1 MRLYTLTSDLHGE
14 LAHSAHNEQ
23 FIKDIEEAIGEPF
36 DYRES
41 DFSDYGAAGDIIYVR
56 TGGTEG
62 IFREVFAGHEGAR
75 VRLLTSGQSNSLAAS
90 MEILSWLNQ
99 QGLDGEIIHG
109 SLKEIAGEL
118 MRYYPA
124 RGNGSPSLVKRF
136 SGRNILSGKR
146 FGVIGKPSDWL
157 ISSTV
162 DYAAAKKLLGAELI
176 DIPIEELVAAAQ
188 AGKDAVSVSR
198 GRPWPREWEG
208 PAASA
213 VGGMSEAKV
222 SETASFPADKLK
234 PLNVPKF
241 GRPITDDDMAGSL
254 RIYAALRQIVA
265 KYRLD
270 GLTLRCF
277 DLLSALG
284 NTGCLALAILNSE
297 GIIAACEGDIP
308 AMLSMAIV
316 RTKYGKSG
324 FQANLSRISGGN
336 FLFAHCTVPL
346 DMTGDYCYDTHFE
359 SGIGVAIHGT
369 LPLGPAR
376 IFKLGADLEH
386 CIDERV
392 NIIDN
397 PYGANLCRT
406 QVVVRSWADRDREV
420 GKDALRNYMLREP
433 LGNHHILLIQ

>member
-23 FIKDIEEAIGEPF
+23 FIKDIEEAMGETF

-62 IFREVFAGHEGAR
+62 IFRQVFEGHEGAR

-109 SLKEIAGEL
+109 SIKEIANEL

-124 RGNGSPSLVKRF
+124 TGRNTPSLVKRF
-136 SGRNILSGKR
+136 SGRKMLAGKR
-146 FGVIGKPSDWL
+146 FGVVGHPSDWL
-157 ISSTV
+157 ISSAV
-162 DYAAAKKLLGAELI
+162 DYAKARKVLGAELI
-176 DIPIEELVAAAQ
+176 DIPMSELISAVAGQEALGAAT
-188 AGKDAVSVSR
+188 R
-198 GRPWPREWEG
+198 GRLKALNNPKYGKSLTEKDMEG
-208 PAASA
+208 A
-213 VGGMSEAKV
+213 
-222 SETASFPADKLK
+222 LQ
-234 PLNVPKF
+234 
-241 GRPITDDDMAGSL
+241 
-254 RIYAALRQIVA
+254 IYAALKQLIE

-277 DLLSALG
+277 DLLTAVH
-284 NTGCLALAILNSE
+284 NTGCLALAMLNAD
-297 GIIAACEGDIP
+297 GYIATCEGDIP

-324 FQANLSRISGGN
+324 FQVNLSRIAGGN

-346 DMTGDYCYDTHFE
+346 DMVTDYCYDTHFE
-359 SGIGVAIHGT
+359 SGIGVAIHGQ
-369 LPLGPAR
+369 LPVGPAR
-376 IFKLGADLEH
+376 LFKLGADLEH

-397 PYGANLCRT
+397 PYGNNLCRT
-406 QVVVRSWADRDREV
+406 QVVVRGWADRDKEV
-420 GKDALRNYMLREP
+420 GKEALRNYMLHEP
-433 LGNHHILLIQ
+433 LGNHHILITQ

>member
-23 FIKDIEEAIGEPF
+23 FIKDIEEAIGESF

-62 IFREVFAGHEGAR
+62 IFRQVFEGHEGAR

-109 SLKEIAGEL
+109 SIKEIANEL
-118 MRYYPA
+118 MRYYPSSA
-124 RGNGSPSLVKRF
+124 RNTPSLVKRF
-136 SGRNILSGKR
+136 SGRKMLAGKR
-146 FGVIGKPSDWL
+146 YGIIGKPSDWL
-157 ISSTV
+157 ISSAV
-162 DYAAAKKLLGAELI
+162 DYAKARKTFGVELI
-176 DIPIEELVAAAQ
+176 DIPISELLS
-188 AGKDAVSVSR
+188 AVSSQEALGAATR

-213 VGGMSEAKV
+213 VEGMSEAKV
-222 SETASFPADKLK
+222 VAPSASWPQALK
-234 PLNVPKF
+234 ALNNPKY
-241 GRPITDDDMAGSL
+241 GKSLTEKDMEGAL
-254 RIYAALRQIVA
+254 QIYEALKQLIA
-265 KYRLD
+265 KYHLD
-270 GLTLRCF
+270 GFTLRCF
-277 DLLSALG
+277 DLLTAVH
-284 NTGCLALAILNSE
+284 NTGCLALALLNSE
-297 GIIAACEGDIP
+297 GYIATCEGDIP

-324 FQANLSRISGGN
+324 FQVNLSRIAGGN

-346 DMTGDYCYDTHFE
+346 DMVADYCYDTHFE
-359 SGIGVAIHGT
+359 SGIGVAIHGQ
-369 LPLGPAR
+369 LPVGPAR
-376 IFKLGADLEH
+376 LFKLGADLEH

-397 PYGANLCRT
+397 PYGDNLCRT
-406 QVVVRSWADRDREV
+406 QVVVRGWADRDKEV
-420 GKDALRNYMLREP
+420 GKEALRNYMLHEP
-433 LGNHHILLIQ
+433 LGNHHILITQ